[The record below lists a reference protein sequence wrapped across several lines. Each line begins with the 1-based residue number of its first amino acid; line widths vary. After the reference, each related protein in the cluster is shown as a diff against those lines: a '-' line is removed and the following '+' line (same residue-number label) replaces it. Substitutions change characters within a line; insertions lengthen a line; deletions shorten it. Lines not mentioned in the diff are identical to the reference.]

1 MYSGQPMDIRVAL
14 TVDRSR
20 MMMLISKIAI
30 KRIKSV
36 WEVAVR
42 NGDKNTAM

>member
-1 MYSGQPMDIRVAL
+1 MVIRVAL

-20 MMMLISKIAI
+20 MMMISKIAI

-36 WEVAVR
+36 WEIAVR